1 MGRRGSWVP
10 GFSGEGAPKYARN
23 PFLALV
29 PFGVRW
35 ASRCRGRVWTAEAP
49 AAGRGRPRWA
59 GHYLVHGLPQVWA
72 PRPTEH
78 LGWTERDRQPQYTVQ
93 DTVDVGTGEARC
105 AGWVPSHQPPTCDPS
120 VSWKQQGGGGGASQP
135 PSQGQAPG
143 RASVLGGAGGRKA
156 ESHALGSGQGGQKPG
171 ERPLPMA
178 RPPAP
183 PSRQSAWNPAAPEG
197 RCARGDQGAVERQN
211 HQTWARP
218 ERAGVLSGDVSVTW
232 GD

>member
-29 PFGVRW
+29 PFGVRR

-59 GHYLVHGLPQVWA
+59 GRYLVHGLPQVWA
-72 PRPTEH
+72 PRPTER

-156 ESHALGSGQGGQKPG
+156 ESHALGSGQGRA
-171 ERPLPMA
+171 EA
-178 RPPAP
+178 R
-183 PSRQSAWNPAAPEG
+183 
-197 RCARGDQGAVERQN
+197 
-211 HQTWARP
+211 
-218 ERAGVLSGDVSVTW
+218 
-232 GD
+232 